1 QLAFLGRHLRDDD
14 AAPLP
19 RVRLEVQESRNQIV
33 TVRDEPSWPL
43 ESPRWTPL
51 HLTNAGLSPDPAAEE
66 GTISFD
72 TRSRGTRFGW
82 TVPPRHRTERA
93 DDVAAVCRGA
103 GQPRGRSVRRCRKVA
118 RFEIRAL

>member
-1 QLAFLGRHLRDDD
+1 LRQLLGQQPAQPGIASWLRTNRFRRKAPLHPREGKWANFYSEPSLQVQLAFLGRHLRDDD

-66 GTISFD
+66 G
-72 TRSRGTRFGW
+72 
-82 TVPPRHRTERA
+82 
-93 DDVAAVCRGA
+93 
-103 GQPRGRSVRRCRKVA
+103 
-118 RFEIRAL
+118 